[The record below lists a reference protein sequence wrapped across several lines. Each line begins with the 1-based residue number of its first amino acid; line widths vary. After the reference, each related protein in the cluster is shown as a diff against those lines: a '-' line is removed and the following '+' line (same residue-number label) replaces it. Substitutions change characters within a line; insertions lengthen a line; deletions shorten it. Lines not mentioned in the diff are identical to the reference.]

1 MTRQYVSV
9 DILVICIQIE
19 GNIKEIIIDNVI
31 YISMWILSAIEMYV
45 NELSGETK
53 ARMTSGSGACFASFA
68 WLIHIETTSSLE
80 LV

>member
-31 YISMWILSAIEMYV
+31 YISM
-45 NELSGETK
+45 
-53 ARMTSGSGACFASFA
+53 
-68 WLIHIETTSSLE
+68 
-80 LV
+80 